1 MKIYDP
7 RYYGKLN
14 SSVFS
19 LNGGFIGID
28 LESSGISKNAFP
40 IEVGWYG
47 SGLEGSILIKPT
59 KDWLSNGFW
68 CEFAEKN
75 LHGISKVLLNQKGLE
90 VKLAALKLNETLKDK
105 VVVSDIVEFDG
116 IWLTQLYEQA
126 DINPSFRL
134 IGYQDQNE
142 FRKRTGGYF
151 PKVLKSS
158 EERSHRALD
167 DAKWLYNKNKG

>member
-59 KDWLSNGFW
+59 QEWLDT
-68 CEFAEKN
+68 EKF
-75 LHGISKVLLNQKGLE
+75 S
-90 VKLAALKLNETLKDK
+90 
-105 VVVSDIVEFDG
+105 
-116 IWLTQLYEQA
+116 
-126 DINPSFRL
+126 
-134 IGYQDQNE
+134 
-142 FRKRTGGYF
+142 
-151 PKVLKSS
+151 
-158 EERSHRALD
+158 
-167 DAKWLYNKNKG
+167 

>member
-1 MKIYDP
+1 M
-7 RYYGKLN
+7 
-14 SSVFS
+14 
-19 LNGGFIGID
+19 
-28 LESSGISKNAFP
+28 ESSGISKNAFP

-59 KDWLSNGFW
+59 QEWLSSGFW
-68 CEFAEKN
+68 CEFAESN

-90 VKLAALKLNETLKDK
+90 VKLAALTLNEALKEK

-151 PKVLKSS
+151 PRVLKSS
-158 EERSHRALD
+158 TEKSHRALE

>member
-1 MKIYDP
+1 MKVYDP

-59 KDWLSNGFW
+59 EEWLSNGFW
-68 CEFAEKN
+68 CEYAEKN
-75 LHGISKVLLNQKGLE
+75 LHGISKVLLKNKGLE
-90 VKLAALKLNETLKDK
+90 VHIAALKLNEILKDK

-134 IGYQDQNE
+134 IGEQELHE

-151 PKVLKSS
+151 PRVLKSS
-158 EERSHRALD
+158 TEKSHRALD
-167 DAKWLYNKNKG
+167 DAKWLYNKNKS